1 MSQLVV
7 LWLDNI
13 YGSLVWI
20 LVWPFMFSP
29 ILFHYNWISFSFSP
43 KSLPVVDRASDW
55 QKLMVFKSLSDVSI
69 FLSYCYNTIDYHMNL
84 YLLTDGDRGGNPCTQ
99 GCPLH
104 AQWLLQGHV
113 YLWAPGS
120 TGLQPVNQTHRTPRR
135 HREGHLKVHVHRL
148 FTRYTRV

>member
-20 LVWPFMFSP
+20 WNP

-69 FLSYCYNTIDYHMNL
+69 FLSYCYNTIDYQSISTYRQRQGRQSL
-84 YLLTDGDRGGNPCTQ
+84 YTRLSSPCTVTSLRP
-99 GCPLH
+99 CLPR
-104 AQWLLQGHV
+104 
-113 YLWAPGS
+113 GS
-120 TGLQPVNQTHRTPRR
+120 RKHRSPTRQSNSPNTPQTSWRAS
-135 HREGHLKVHVHRL
+135 
-148 FTRYTRV
+148 

>member
-20 LVWPFMFSP
+20 WNP
-29 ILFHYNWISFSFSP
+29 IVFHYNWISFSFSP

-69 FLSYCYNTIDYHMNL
+69 FLSYCYNTIDYQSISTYRQRQGRQSL
-84 YLLTDGDRGGNPCTQ
+84 YTRLSSPCTVTSLRP
-99 GCPLH
+99 CLPL
-104 AQWLLQGHV
+104 
-113 YLWAPGS
+113 GS
-120 TGLQPVNQTHRTPRR
+120 RKHRSPTRQSNSPNTPQTSWRA
-135 HREGHLKVHVHRL
+135 
-148 FTRYTRV
+148 Y

>member
-7 LWLDNI
+7 LWMDNI
-13 YGSLVWI
+13 HGSLVWI

-69 FLSYCYNTIDYHMNL
+69 FLSYCYNTIIDYQSISTYRRRQGRQSL
-84 YLLTDGDRGGNPCTQ
+84 YTRLSSPCTVTSSRP
-99 GCPLH
+99 CLPL
-104 AQWLLQGHV
+104 
-113 YLWAPGS
+113 GS
-120 TGLQPVNQTHRTPRR
+120 RKHRSPTHQSNSPNTPQTSWRAS
-135 HREGHLKVHVHRL
+135 
-148 FTRYTRV
+148 

>member
-20 LVWPFMFSP
+20 WNP

-69 FLSYCYNTIDYHMNL
+69 FLSYCYNTIDYQSISTYRQRQGRQSL
-84 YLLTDGDRGGNPCTQ
+84 YTRLSSPCTVTSLRP
-99 GCPLH
+99 CLPL
-104 AQWLLQGHV
+104 
-113 YLWAPGS
+113 GS
-120 TGLQPVNQTHRTPRR
+120 RKHRSPTRQSNSPNTPQTSWRA
-135 HREGHLKVHVHRL
+135 
-148 FTRYTRV
+148 Y

>member
-20 LVWPFMFSP
+20 WNP

-69 FLSYCYNTIDYHMNL
+69 FLSYCYNTIDYQSISTYRQRQGRQSL
-84 YLLTDGDRGGNPCTQ
+84 YTRLSSPCTVTSLRP
-99 GCPLH
+99 CLPR
-104 AQWLLQGHV
+104 
-113 YLWAPGS
+113 GS
-120 TGLQPVNQTHRTPRR
+120 RKHRSPTRQSNSPNTPQTSWRA
-135 HREGHLKVHVHRL
+135 
-148 FTRYTRV
+148 Y